1 MYKLMIANKN
11 THMGKS
17 AAPGIKE
24 YEIAWFQIIHSDFV
38 PDTAHCILAARQS
51 QPYVILKNVVYQTAA
66 IKAFFGG
73 ISAIAV
79 THPNLFQCIVHHI
92 AGSLKFRTAGLPTA
106 AFKNSVQ
113 SQRCGGQCIETD
125 WGALPQWR
133 KYPQKRL

>member
-38 PDTAHCILAARQS
+38 PDTAHCIRAARQS
-51 QPYVILKNVVYQTAA
+51 QPEGILKNVVDQTAA
-66 IKAFFGG
+66 VKAFVGG

-92 AGSLKFRTAGLPTA
+92 AGSGRYFWKQPL
-106 AFKNSVQ
+106 
-113 SQRCGGQCIETD
+113 
-125 WGALPQWR
+125 GALQCEI
-133 KYPQKRL
+133 